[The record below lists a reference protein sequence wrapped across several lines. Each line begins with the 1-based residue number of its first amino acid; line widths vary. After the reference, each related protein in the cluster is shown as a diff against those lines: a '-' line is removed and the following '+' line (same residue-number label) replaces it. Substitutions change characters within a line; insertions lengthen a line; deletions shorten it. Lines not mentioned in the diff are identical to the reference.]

1 MVYNSPHAKDRIFS
15 SMASL
20 KHYLNSVI
28 GEAMAEAT
36 QSESCNANVIT
47 SSKPGF
53 GDYQA
58 NGIMS
63 EAKRHGMK
71 PRDLA
76 EQVIISLKQRPAK
89 PDRQTG
95 NRRPGFHQYL
105 LSDREIRTRA
115 TLAIQE
121 PDLLIP
127 PRKIR
132 LRLQWIT
139 PRRIWRKKCM

>member
-28 GEAMAEAT
+28 GEAMADAT
-36 QSESCNANVIT
+36 QSKSCNANVIT

-58 NGIMS
+58 NGSMS
-63 EAKRHGMK
+63 EAKRRGMK

-76 EQVIISLKQRPAK
+76 EQVIISLKQSLPSLI
-89 PDRQTG
+89 DRLEIG
-95 NRRPGFHQYL
+95 GPGFINIH
-105 LSDREIRTRA
+105 LSDSEIKHRATRA
-115 TLAIQE
+115 RHPTDTRQGLCIS
-121 PDLLIP
+121 L
-127 PRKIR
+127 RKIG
-132 LRLQWIT
+132 
-139 PRRIWRKKCM
+139 PRIFHR

>member
-1 MVYNSPHAKDRIFS
+1 
-15 SMASL
+15 MASL

-28 GEAMAEAT
+28 SEAMAEAT

-76 EQVIISLKQRPAK
+76 EQVIISLKQSLPSLI
-89 PDRQTG
+89 DRLEIG
-95 NRRPGFHQYL
+95 RPGFINIFL
-105 LSDREIRTRA
+105 
-115 TLAIQE
+115 
-121 PDLLIP
+121 
-127 PRKIR
+127 
-132 LRLQWIT
+132 
-139 PRRIWRKKCM
+139 

>member
-1 MVYNSPHAKDRIFS
+1 
-15 SMASL
+15 MASL

-76 EQVIISLKQRPAK
+76 EQVIISLEQRPAQ

-105 LSDREIRTRA
+105 FVRSRNQNTGNSRDKRTRPA
-115 TLAIQE
+115 YTTCGKS
-121 PDLLIP
+121 D
-127 PRKIR
+127 
-132 LRLQWIT
+132 
-139 PRRIWRKKCM
+139 